1 MTGPERPR
9 PRPGPPRPRV
19 AAGVADDGPAAGD
32 GATPATGDGIAG
44 AVDDGVAGDGMG
56 RAGDEAAGVER
67 DALAGLG
74 GRPVSEHVA
83 VLEAEHDRLQRRL
96 ATIDQL

>member
-9 PRPGPPRPRV
+9 PVPGPPRPPV
-19 AAGVADDGPAAGD
+19 SVGVAGQG
-32 GATPATGDGIAG
+32 PATGDAPAAG
-44 AVDDGVAGDGMG
+44 AGSAV
-56 RAGDEAAGVER
+56 VER
-67 DALAGLG
+67 DALAGLS

-83 VLEAEHDRLQRRL
+83 ALEAEHDRLQRRL

>member
-1 MTGPERPR
+1 
-9 PRPGPPRPRV
+9 
-19 AAGVADDGPAAGD
+19 
-32 GATPATGDGIAG
+32 
-44 AVDDGVAGDGMG
+44 VAGDGSV
-56 RAGDEAAGVER
+56 ADGVTGTES

-74 GRPVSEHVA
+74 ERPVSEHVA

>member
-9 PRPGPPRPRV
+9 PVSGPPRPPV
-19 AAGVADDGPAAGD
+19 PG
-32 GATPATGDGIAG
+32 
-44 AVDDGVAGDGMG
+44 GVAGDGSV
-56 RAGDEAAGVER
+56 ADGVTGTGS

-74 GRPVSEHVA
+74 ERPVSEHVA